1 MLDGRAHDL
10 RSSDRPRRRPVLGAL
25 LGLGALSSGGAH
37 AQLNLDFESVGV
49 AAGAPGWEA
58 DDAELALDAAAARSG
73 RFGLRVAAGHDGRA
87 RFSQTLD
94 ARTLTGD
101 RVRVSAYV
109 KADAPQ
115 AAGLR
120 IRVDGGGRL
129 LYISRS
135 RADAPADVS
144 GWQRIEIDA
153 PLAPDARRVE
163 LGGEVAE
170 GAQASFDD
178 FRVEALRA
186 RDLPEPTAVARRYV
200 ERALAIIDEHAV
212 TRSTLDWAAY
222 RNAVLEQARGSVTIA
237 DAHLA
242 VQFALASL
250 DDGHSYFMTP
260 QQMVTLD
267 DRPVGNARTARAPTA
282 PYAELL
288 DGTFGYLRLP
298 GIAGGDHVDRVEF
311 AEAVQALIAMHDAA
325 AACGWILDLRDNE
338 GGNLWPMLAGVGPLL
353 GDGEVG
359 ASIRPDGER
368 RSLWY
373 VDGKA
378 GLGDFV
384 QLRVRG
390 APYVLARDDTPV
402 AVLLNDE
409 TASAAEIVA
418 LALAGRP
425 AARSFG
431 TATAGAGT
439 GTRTFPLSDGAAL
452 MLAVTMLADRQ
463 GRVLHGRIVPDEP
476 VLEAARDEPL
486 SEQAVVAAAGRWLRV
501 QSGCA
506 APASAMLATRG
517 AKRVV
522 SFAVPSRWL
531 SRGLSQ

>member
-1 MLDGRAHDL
+1 MVDGRARNT
-10 RSSDRPRRRPVLGAL
+10 RSVDCPRRQHILEAL
-25 LGLGALSSGGAH
+25 LGLSLLASGSAR
-37 AQLNLDFESVGV
+37 AQLNLDFETAGGPAGV
-49 AAGAPGWEA
+49 PGWEA
-58 DDAELALDAAAARSG
+58 DDAELALDAAAARTG
-73 RFGLRVAAGHDGRA
+73 RLGLRVTAGSAGRA

-94 ARTLTGD
+94 TRALTGD

-109 KADAPQ
+109 RAAAPA

-129 LYISRS
+129 LYIARS
-135 RADAPADVS
+135 RAEPPMDAS
-144 GWQRIEIDA
+144 GWRRVAIEA
-153 PLAPDARRVE
+153 PLAPEARRVE

-170 GAQASFDD
+170 GVQASFDD
-178 FRVEALRA
+178 FRVELLHA
-186 RDLPEPTAVARRYV
+186 RDLPAPSAIARRYV
-200 ERALAIIDEHAV
+200 EQALAIIDEHAV
-212 TRSTLDWAAY
+212 ARSMLDWAAY
-222 RNAVLEQARGSVTIA
+222 RSAVLEQAGGAVTTA

-242 VQFALASL
+242 VQYALTSL
-250 DDGHSYFMTP
+250 DDGHSYLMTP
-260 QQMVTLD
+260 RQMATLD

-282 PYAELL
+282 PHAELL
-288 DGTFGYLRLP
+288 DGAFGYLRLP

-311 AEAVQALIAMHDAA
+311 AETVQALIAAHDAA

-353 GDGEVG
+353 GDGDVG
-359 ASIRPDGER
+359 ASIRPGGER
-368 RSLWY
+368 RSLWH

-390 APYVLARDDTPV
+390 APYTLVRDNAPV

-409 TASAAEIVA
+409 TASAAEIIA
-418 LALAGRP
+418 LAFAGRP

-452 MLAVTMLADRQ
+452 MLAVTTLADRQ

-476 VLEAARDEPL
+476 VGEAGRGEPL
-486 SEQAVVAAAGRWLRV
+486 TDQAIVAAAGRWLRV

-506 APASAMLATRG
+506 GPASTALVRLPSPLG
-517 AKRVV
+517 RVG
-522 SFAVPSRWL
+522 S
-531 SRGLSQ
+531 